1 MKIHTHAAVRRF
13 ITPDVTP
20 PGTPLIEPAEA
31 IAIALTTSKV
41 AKNSFSPD
49 GLVVRLVLQALSRSG
64 WKIVP
69 RETVASIKED
79 AA

>member
-1 MKIHTHAAVRRF
+1 MKHAAVRRF
-13 ITPDVTP
+13 ITPDRLIAS
-20 PGTPLIEPAEA
+20 PGAPLIDPAEA

-69 RETVASIKED
+69 RETRMAT
-79 AA
+79 

>member
-1 MKIHTHAAVRRF
+1 MTRRF
-13 ITPDVTP
+13 VTPDTFTPP

-31 IAIALTTSKV
+31 VAIALSTSRLGR
-41 AKNSFSPD
+41 SYSPES
-49 GLVVRLVLQALSRSG
+49 LVVRLVLQAISRSG

-69 RETVASIKED
+69 IDTAGR